1 MARRLKRLKN
11 TLKSVGKAP
20 GSLIYIGET
29 VTPVSDVTITINEY
43 NQQTLKSYQAKT
55 VEECLTC
62 RLSSFNSW
70 INIDGVHNVEIIKTL
85 GEQFGLHQLTL
96 EDILNTEIRPKIEVF
111 ESYILI
117 IVKMLRYNNL
127 NKEIEAEQVSLV
139 LGDNYV
145 LSFQEN
151 REGDVF
157 DNIRLRIANP
167 NGRHR
172 KSGPDYL
179 LYSLLDAVVDHYFIV
194 LERIGEKLEDLE
206 EDITGSPSQQLLSN
220 LYALKQDLVFMR
232 RSVWPLREIISG
244 LEREETVLIKKEI
257 RKYIRDIYDHTI
269 QVIDTTESFRDS
281 TGSLLDLYLSSM
293 SNRTNDVMKVL
304 TMISTIFMPLTFI
317 AGVYG
322 MNFEN
327 MPELRWEYG
336 YFVTLGVMA
345 ISIILMLM
353 WFRRKKW
360 L

>member
-1 MARRLKRLKN
+1 MAKGLKN

-20 GSLIYIGET
+20 GTLIYIGEIT
-29 VTPVSDVTITINEY
+29 TPVTDVSISITEYDQHTI
-43 NQQTLKSYQAKT
+43 KSYQAKT
-55 VEECLTC
+55 VEECVSC
-62 RLSSFNSW
+62 KFSAFNSW
-70 INIDGVHNVEIIKTL
+70 INVDGVHNVDIIKTL

-111 ESYILI
+111 ENYMLI
-117 IVKMLRYNNL
+117 IVKMLRYNTQE
-127 NKEIEAEQVSLV
+127 KEIEAEQVSLV

-151 REGDVF
+151 KTGDVF
-157 DNIRLRIANP
+157 DGIRLRIANP
-167 NGRHR
+167 HGRHR

-179 LYSLLDAVVDHYFIV
+179 LYSLLDAIVDHYFVV

-206 EDITGSPSQQLLSN
+206 EEITGSPSQQVLKN
-220 LYALKQDLVFMR
+220 LYALKQELIFMR
-232 RSVWPLREIISG
+232 RSVWPLREIISS
-244 LEREETVLIKKEI
+244 LDREESVLIRKEI

-281 TGSLLDLYLSSM
+281 TGSLLDLYLSSV

-322 MNFEN
+322 MNFEY
-327 MPELRWEYG
+327 MPELKWRYG
-336 YFVTLGVMA
+336 YFVVLGLMV
-345 ISIILMLM
+345 ISIIIMFI

>member
-1 MARRLKRLKN
+1 M
-11 TLKSVGKAP
+11 KSIGKTP
-20 GSLIYIGET
+20 GSLIYIGDT
-29 VTPVSDVTITINEY
+29 ITPVSEVIISITEY
-43 NQQTLKSYQAKT
+43 DQSILKTYQAKT
-55 VEECLTC
+55 VEECVSC
-62 RLSSFNSW
+62 KFSDVNSW
-70 INIDGVHNVEIIKTL
+70 INIDGVHNVEIIKSI
-85 GEQFGLHQLTL
+85 GEQFGLHPLTL

-111 ESYILI
+111 ESYMLI
-117 IVKMLRYNNL
+117 IVKMLRYNIT
-127 NKEIEAEQVSLV
+127 KREIEAEQVSMV

-151 REGDVF
+151 RKGDVF
-157 DNIRLRIANP
+157 DSIRLRIANP

-179 LYSLLDAVVDHYFIV
+179 VYSLLDAIVDHYFIV

-206 EDITGSPSQQLLSN
+206 EEITGSPSHQVLKN
-220 LYALKQDLVFMR
+220 LYALKQELIFMR
-232 RSVWPLREIISG
+232 RSIWPLREIVSS
-244 LEREETVLIKKEI
+244 LEREETILIKKDI

-269 QVIDTTESFRDS
+269 QVIDTAESFRDS
-281 TGSLLDLYLSSM
+281 SGSLLDLYLSSV

-327 MPELRWEYG
+327 MPELTWRYG
-336 YFVTLGVMA
+336 YFGILGLMA
-345 ISIILMLM
+345 ISIIVMLL

>member
-1 MARRLKRLKN
+1 MAKKLKN

-20 GSLIYIGET
+20 GSLIYIGDT
-29 VTPVSDVTITINEY
+29 ITPVSDVTISITEY
-43 NQQTLKSYQAKT
+43 DPQTLKSYQAKT
-55 VEECLTC
+55 VEECVTC
-62 RLSSFNSW
+62 KFSNSNSW
-70 INIDGVHNVEIIKTL
+70 INVDGVHNVEIIKTL

-111 ESYILI
+111 ENYMLI
-117 IVKMLRYNNL
+117 IVKMLRYNNSS
-127 NKEIEAEQVSLV
+127 KEIEAEQVSMI

-151 REGDVF
+151 RQGDVF
-157 DNIRLRIANP
+157 DGIRMRIANP
-167 NGRHR
+167 HGRHR
-172 KSGPDYL
+172 RSGPDYL
-179 LYSLLDAVVDHYFIV
+179 LYSLLDAVVDHYFVV

-206 EDITGSPSQQLLSN
+206 AEITGSPSEHLLKN

-232 RSVWPLREIISG
+232 RSVWPLREIVSG

-281 TGSLLDLYLSSM
+281 SGSLLDLYLSSV

-322 MNFEN
+322 MNFEH
-327 MPELRWEYG
+327 MPELQWRYG
-336 YFVTLGVMA
+336 YFIILGLMA

>member
-1 MARRLKRLKN
+1 MARGLKN

-29 VTPVSDVTITINEY
+29 PVNDVIITITEY
-43 NQQTLKSYQAKT
+43 DQHTLKSHQART
-55 VEECLTC
+55 VEECVTC
-62 RLSSFNSW
+62 KFSDYKSW
-70 INIDGVHNVEIIKTL
+70 INVDGVHNVEIIKSL
-85 GEQFGLHQLTL
+85 GEQFGLHTLTL
-96 EDILNTEIRPKIEVF
+96 EDILNTEIRPKIESF
-111 ESYILI
+111 EGYLLV

-127 NKEIEAEQVSLV
+127 TKQVEAEQVSLI
-139 LGDNYV
+139 LGNNYV

-172 KSGPDYL
+172 KLGSDYL
-179 LYSLLDAVVDHYFIV
+179 LYSLLDAIVDHYFIV
-194 LERIGEKLEDLE
+194 LEKIGEKLEDLE
-206 EDITGSPSQQLLSN
+206 QEITGSPSQDLLKN
-220 LYALKQDLVFMR
+220 LYALKQELVFMR
-232 RSVWPLREIISG
+232 KSVWPLREIISS
-244 LEREETVLIKKEI
+244 LEREETLLVKKEI

-269 QVIDTTESFRDS
+269 QVIDTTEAFRDS
-281 TGSLLDLYLSSM
+281 MGSLLDLYLSSV

-327 MPELRWEYG
+327 MPELKWKYG
-336 YFVTLGVMA
+336 YFIILGLML
-345 ISIILMLM
+345 ISIIIMLL

>member
-1 MARRLKRLKN
+1 MAKGLKN

-20 GSLIYIGET
+20 GSLIYIGEIT
-29 VTPVSDVTITINEY
+29 TPVTDVSISITEYDQHTI
-43 NQQTLKSYQAKT
+43 KSYQAKT
-55 VEECLTC
+55 VEECVTC
-62 RLSSFNSW
+62 KFSNFNSW
-70 INIDGVHNVEIIKTL
+70 INVDGVHNVEIIKTL

-111 ESYILI
+111 ESYVLI
-117 IVKMLRYNNL
+117 IVKMLRYNTTT
-127 NKEIEAEQVSLV
+127 KEVEAEQVSLV

-151 REGDVF
+151 RDGDVF
-157 DNIRLRIANP
+157 DGIRLRIANP
-167 NGRHR
+167 HGRHR

-179 LYSLLDAVVDHYFIV
+179 LYSLLDAVVDHYFVV

-206 EDITGSPSQQLLSN
+206 EEITGSPSQDVLKS
-220 LYALKQDLVFMR
+220 LYALKQELIFMR
-232 RSVWPLREIISG
+232 RSVWPLREIISS
-244 LEREETVLIKKEI
+244 LDREESILIKKEI

-281 TGSLLDLYLSSM
+281 TGSLLDLYLSSV

-322 MNFEN
+322 MNFDN
-327 MPELRWEYG
+327 MPELKWRYG
-336 YFVTLGVMA
+336 YFIILGLMA
-345 ISIILMLM
+345 ISIIIMLL

>member
-1 MARRLKRLKN
+1 
-11 TLKSVGKAP
+11 
-20 GSLIYIGET
+20 
-29 VTPVSDVTITINEY
+29 
-43 NQQTLKSYQAKT
+43 
-55 VEECLTC
+55 
-62 RLSSFNSW
+62 
-70 INIDGVHNVEIIKTL
+70 
-85 GEQFGLHQLTL
+85 
-96 EDILNTEIRPKIEVF
+96 VF
-111 ESYILI
+111 ESYMLI
-117 IVKMLRYNNL
+117 IVKMLRYNITNR
-127 NKEIEAEQVSLV
+127 EIEAEQVSLI

-151 REGDVF
+151 KEGDVF
-157 DNIRLRIANP
+157 DSIRMRISNP

-172 KSGPDYL
+172 RSGPDYL

-194 LERIGEKLEDLE
+194 LERMGEKLEDLE
-206 EDITGSPSQQLLSN
+206 AEITGTPSEHLLKN
-220 LYALKQDLVFMR
+220 LYALKQELVFMR
-232 RSVWPLREIISG
+232 KSVWPLREIVSG

-281 TGSLLDLYLSSM
+281 TGSLLDLYLSTV

-322 MNFEN
+322 MNFEH
-327 MPELRWEYG
+327 MPELGWRYG
-336 YFVTLGVMA
+336 YFVVLGLMI
-345 ISIILMLM
+345 ISIIIMLM